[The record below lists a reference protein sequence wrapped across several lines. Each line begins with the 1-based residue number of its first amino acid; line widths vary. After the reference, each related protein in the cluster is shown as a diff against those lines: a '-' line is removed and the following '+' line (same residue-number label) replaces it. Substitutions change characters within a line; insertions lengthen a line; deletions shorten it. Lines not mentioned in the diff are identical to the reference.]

1 MSFFKPRK
9 INRNYNLFTSYAFY
23 ACGVREMF
31 GLLGWFIA
39 GALLSNFVSGSLAL
53 LISSDFALSY
63 AGVISYPIMFLP
75 AMIFTAYQSKK
86 NALFDNGY
94 ALNSNHFGDKRGWVI
109 VLLSILAVLA
119 TSFITDIFNYIL
131 PPMPKWLETLLNSM
145 TKGDLL
151 LKFLFVS
158 IMAPFFEE
166 WLCRGEILR
175 GLLNHKRTDGSSMK
189 PIWAIIISAAF
200 FALIH
205 ANPWQATPAFIIGLV
220 LGFVYYKTGSLL
232 LTMLMHSCNNAMA
245 LFFANF
251 SLTKDASSWLDVL
264 PVWEFSIICLIC
276 AVIIY
281 FAIKTIDS
289 IPLQSPRGNCDIVE
303 VNTEIL

>member
-9 INRNYNLFTSYAFY
+9 INRDYNLFKSYSFY
-23 ACGVREMF
+23 VCGVGGMF

-39 GALLSNFVSGSLAL
+39 GALLGNFVSGSLAL
-53 LISSDFALSY
+53 MISSEFAMSY
-63 AGVISYPIMFLP
+63 AGIIAYPMMFVLV
-75 AMIFTAYQSKK
+75 MIFTSYQSRK
-86 NALFDNGY
+86 NALFDKGY
-94 ALNSNHFGDKRGWVI
+94 ALNSNHYGEKGVWVI
-109 VLLSILAVLA
+109 VLLSVAAVLA
-119 TSFITDIFNYIL
+119 TSFISDIFNYIM
-131 PPMPKWLETLLNSM
+131 PPMPKWLEDLLTNM
-145 TKGDLL
+145 TQGDLL
-151 LKFLFVS
+151 LKFFCVS

-175 GLLNHKRTDGSSMK
+175 GLLNYKRTDGSSMK

-205 ANPWQATPAFIIGLV
+205 ANPWQAVPAFIIGLL

-245 LFFANF
+245 LVF
-251 SLTKDASSWLDVL
+251 SNLDLTKDAASWLDIL
-264 PVWEFSIICLIC
+264 PAWGFALGCLIC
-276 AVIIY
+276 AAIIF
-281 FAIKTIDS
+281 FAVKTINN

-303 VNTEIL
+303 ASTDIL